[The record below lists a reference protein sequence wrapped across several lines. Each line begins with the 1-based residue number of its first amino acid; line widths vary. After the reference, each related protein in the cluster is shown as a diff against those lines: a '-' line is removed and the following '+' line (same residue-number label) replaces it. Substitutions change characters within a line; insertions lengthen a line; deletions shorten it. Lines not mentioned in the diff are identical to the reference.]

1 MQSRLNSGKGSGG
14 KRTRDGNPHLLW
26 LMGLQKRWDV
36 VVVEG
41 KGNAALSLPI
51 PIAPLLRRPP

>member
-1 MQSRLNSGKGSGG
+1 MQSRLNSGKGSGE

-26 LMGLQKRWDV
+26 LMGLQKRGDV